1 MPFKGRG
8 RRPIAAAG
16 LRSAFVTSTHTVLS
30 LSGSPRARADALF
43 TLLDRLLVLV
53 ADHAPG
59 DASLQPATFRVRVAA
74 WREALD
80 GEDHPAR
87 LEPIVDEVAEGVAEF
102 LGRVR
107 AYGGDREAELLD
119 VVRVLRDVVEAVK
132 GDAMHFEH
140 ELMRSTTA
148 LDRMV
153 EIEDLRELKR
163 SLTREVRVLREAV
176 AEHRAHQARRHEHLT
191 TRVQTLER
199 SLVQAQAAATD
210 ALTALPNRGAFDAE
224 LRAWV
229 DRAAAEAAPFVL
241 AMVDLDDFKR
251 INDTYG
257 HPVGDRVIVAAAQ
270 VLQAGL
276 DAGEVAARYG
286 GEEFALLLRATSAQR
301 GRQRVT
307 AMLESVP
314 ASYEYDVDGQPGRLS
329 FAFSG
334 GVTAWT
340 PGDTAESIVKRAD
353 EALYD
358 AKRRGKRRVE
368 SRPQA
373 FLRGLL
379 S

>member
-1 MPFKGRG
+1 M
-8 RRPIAAAG
+8 
-16 LRSAFVTSTHTVLS
+16 TSTHTVLS
-30 LSGSPRARADALF
+30 LSGSPRARAEALF
-43 TLLDRLLVLV
+43 TLTDRLLALV

-59 DASLQPATFRVRVAA
+59 DASLQPHQFRAQVET

-80 GEDHPAR
+80 DEDHPAR
-87 LEPIVDEVAEGVAEF
+87 LAPIVDEVAEGVAEF

-132 GDAMHFEH
+132 GDALHFEH

-153 EIEDLRELKR
+153 EIEDLRELRR
-163 SLTREVRVLREAV
+163 SLTREVQALRETV
-176 AEHRAHQARRHEHLT
+176 AEHRAHQARRHESLT
-191 TRVQTLER
+191 VRVQALEQ
-199 SLVQAQAAATD
+199 SLVQAQAEAATD
-210 ALTALPNRGAFDAE
+210 ALTTLPNRGAFDVE
-224 LRAWV
+224 LHAWV
-229 DRAAAEAAPFVL
+229 DRAAHDAGPFVL

-276 DAGEVAARYG
+276 GPGEVAARYG
-286 GEEFALLLRATSAQR
+286 GEEFALLLKAPSAQR

-314 ASYEYDVDGQPGRLS
+314 SSYEYEVDGHPGRLS

-340 PGDTAESIVKRAD
+340 NGDTAASIVKRAD

-358 AKRRGKRRVE
+358 AKRKGKRRVE

-373 FLRGLL
+373 FLRGLIG
-379 S
+379 